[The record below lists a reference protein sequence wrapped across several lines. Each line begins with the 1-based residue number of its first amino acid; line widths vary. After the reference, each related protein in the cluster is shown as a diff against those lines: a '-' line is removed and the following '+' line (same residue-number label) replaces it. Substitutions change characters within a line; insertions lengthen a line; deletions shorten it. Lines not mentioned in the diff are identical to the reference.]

1 MPVAGSMPAS
11 RPIFAI
17 CRLGW
22 RDGCNFQPS
31 LSKITAA
38 IDDDIAG
45 KRIFQ
50 LDKNKYYQ
58 FRYKGQRRSKFP
70 KTKLHPILIG
80 TVV

>member
-1 MPVAGSMPAS
+1 MQAQCQHPGRSS
-11 RPIFAI
+11 RYAVLDGEMAAI
-17 CRLGW
+17 E
-22 RDGCNFQPS
+22 PS